1 MFPVD
6 DQQPLPRMNLSPF
19 SSTVG
24 LACGSSPFN
33 DAPPPVNNQPVHLN
47 WMPPNRHHV
56 RFHDAFSNAKW
67 PVVQP
72 VFLPMERNDVHFH
85 RGCYHHLPAY
95 HHPPP
100 NPPCHMSVYNCC
112 THIRHQSYSAFPK
125 RPRLQED
132 QLLLAT
138 KSAFKASSQTSQVYQ
153 TAPPRPRSPPPL
165 VKASQKRRHHKTS
178 DVPHSESQTRK
189 ALQASGALITP
200 SENVSSKSDSVKDGV
215 KNGDEVFGTN
225 SLRESSKTINDVP
238 RQCSSTTRFE
248 PTKHDYSSVVGKK
261 NNNSKE
267 KHIEVNKE
275 IDKRITSPPNDN
287 KQKDTSVPL
296 NNVKKESV
304 EKHCRCDQPRTTDTS
319 KDYSIRSGEEP
330 EHFTSFKANEEAS
343 HCRATQKHVQ
353 HECQKKSF
361 AKPQEDS
368 FASLDSNKNGKH
380 QSCDSNI
387 KQYTSACKCCNVP
400 QTSPDIPKRRQ
411 SIPQHHHTLSV
422 APRDY
427 EEERPIKTR
436 ERVYETK
443 EENKNYPAISPT
455 GYQKCSTG
463 LLKHSYQK
471 QQFTTVLED
480 KISPFYPRPQEADD
494 QKCGN
499 RQFNSQAS
507 HFGLESKV
515 PQLRRG
521 RPRTKGLTDDTQIC
535 IPSDR
540 QSHLSKSVSCDRPQ
554 WKHSMQNSNSNV
566 FSVSSASDINNN
578 STTATDKMRYQA
590 PLPNDISTTSVEHFE
605 KERQIRK
612 QAADQPRKTTSF
624 GGLPN
629 RSTNT
634 SITSHD
640 IQYQQSYKT
649 GNVDRNRDQIV
660 SSTQHQHLA
669 RNHFPKPPPLLTVE
683 PTKVS
688 TSCQA
693 VESKSPLATSS
704 DSTTL
709 VTSLNELLKRRTS
722 SSERQRE
729 SNNFLFD
736 EIQRQDATKSR
747 NKSVGLQ
754 SSQCQEERQES
765 KICQSNWSAKTF
777 EGLQKPTNLEC
788 DGNRQM
794 DTTGFLNKKPHF
806 ETQSSHRPTSLE
818 CDGKERRD
826 KTGFPNEKPEAQSTH
841 SLVAIEESGH
851 SVARKLSRSSCEEID
866 SRYYKAVTSNSSRIQ
881 DSYIVEN
888 NAWNDQA
895 ADTSKSQ
902 PSCPSSSTVPLPPIE
917 DELDS
922 IDSGC
927 GGFAIDHSSLPK
939 IVAVHS
945 IVKRPETVQ
954 DDKSSLFSASDKKY
968 WSDLLQK
975 LTSELCDF
983 SGEMELQHS
992 KPERSPRVSET
1003 STLGSLVEGSKV
1015 TQEQTKVSL
1024 EDSNLTVSSKKDFS
1038 EQPKSLK
1045 EAKTNDLT
1053 MREYLSSPSTGLT
1066 VHVREPTA
1074 YAETERK
1081 TELPRKKLTIAELSK
1096 KILVTRER
1104 IKKETIPWK
1113 KKLLHSLEAIFTK
1126 KLRKTEKETGQ
1137 KADISFEEENAKE
1150 ESKDKKNGQKERRN
1164 SQSGKEKMAGPR
1176 HKQTT
1181 KNKL

>member
-1 MFPVD
+1 
-6 DQQPLPRMNLSPF
+6 MNLSPF

-33 DAPPPVNNQPVHLN
+33 DAPPPVNNPPVHLN
-47 WMPPNRHHV
+47 WVPPNPYHA
-56 RFHDAFSNAKW
+56 RFHDALSNTKW

-85 RGCYHHLPAY
+85 RGCYHHPPAY

-100 NPPCHMSVYNCC
+100 NPACHMSVYNCC
-112 THIRHQSYSAFPK
+112 THIRHQNYSAFPK

-165 VKASQKRRHHKTS
+165 VKASQNKRHHKTS
-178 DVPHSESQTRK
+178 DVPHSESQKRK
-189 ALQASGALITP
+189 ALQASGALVIP
-200 SENVSSKSDSVKDGV
+200 SEKVSSKSSSVKDRI
-215 KNGDEVFGTN
+215 KNDDEVFGTH
-225 SLRESSKTINDVP
+225 SLRESSTTINDVP
-238 RQCSSTTRFE
+238 QQCSSTTRFE
-248 PTKHDYSSVVGKK
+248 PTKHDCSSAAGKK
-261 NNNSKE
+261 NNNSNEKPREVDKE
-267 KHIEVNKE
+267 V
-275 IDKRITSPPNDN
+275 DKRITSPPKDN
-287 KQKDTSVPL
+287 RQKDTSVPL

-304 EKHCRCDQPRTTDTS
+304 EKHCRCEQPRTNETS
-319 KDYSIRSGEEP
+319 KDYSIRSGELP

-343 HCRATQKHVQ
+343 HYRATQKHVQ

-361 AKPQEDS
+361 EKPQEDS
-368 FASLDSNKNGKH
+368 FASQDSNQNVKH
-380 QSCDSNI
+380 KSFDSNI
-387 KQYTSACKCCNVP
+387 KQYTPACRCCNVP
-400 QTSPDIPKRRQ
+400 QSSPDITKRRQ
-411 SIPQHHHTLSV
+411 SIPQHHRTLSV

-436 ERVYETK
+436 DKVHETN
-443 EENKNYPAISPT
+443 EENKNCPAISPT

-463 LLKHSYQK
+463 LLKHSHQK
-471 QQFTTVLED
+471 QQFTTVPED
-480 KISPFYPRPQEADD
+480 TVSAFYQRPQVAED
-494 QKCGN
+494 QRCGN
-499 RQFNSQAS
+499 RPFNSKAQ
-507 HFGLESKV
+507 HFGLESRV

-521 RPRTKGLTDDTQIC
+521 RPRTRGLTDDTPIC
-535 IPSDR
+535 SPSDR
-540 QSHLSKSVSCDRPQ
+540 QSCLSKSVSCDRPQ
-554 WKHSMQNSNSNV
+554 WKHSMQNNNNDV
-566 FSVSSASDINNN
+566 FSMSSASDINNN
-578 STTATDKMRYQA
+578 GTTATDKMRYQ
-590 PLPNDISTTSVEHFE
+590 PYLPNDISTARVEHFE

-612 QAADQPRKTTSF
+612 QAADQPRKTTTL

-629 RSTNT
+629 HSTNT

-640 IQYQQSYKT
+640 QQYQQSYNI

-693 VESKSPLATSS
+693 VETKSPLEKRS

-729 SNNFLFD
+729 SNNCLFN
-736 EIQRQDATKSR
+736 ETQRQDATKSR
-747 NKSVGLQ
+747 NKSVGFQ
-754 SSQCQEERQES
+754 GSHCQEERQES
-765 KICQSNWSAKTF
+765 TICQSKWNAKTF
-777 EGLQKPTNLEC
+777 EGLQKPTNLGC

-794 DTTGFLNKKPHF
+794 DTTGFPNKKPQS
-806 ETQSSHRPTSLE
+806 ETQSSPKLTSLE
-818 CDGKERRD
+818 CGGKERRD
-826 KTGFPNEKPEAQSTH
+826 STGFPNEKLEARSSH
-841 SLVAIEESGH
+841 RHVEKEESGR

-866 SRYYKAVTSNSSRIQ
+866 SRYYKAVTSNSSRNQ

-888 NAWNDQA
+888 NAWNDQT

-902 PSCPSSSTVPLPPIE
+902 PSSRSSCTVPLPPIE

-945 IVKRPETVQ
+945 IVKRPDTVQ
-954 DDKSSLFSASDKKY
+954 DDNSSLFSASDKKY
-968 WSDLLQK
+968 WSDLLKK
-975 LTSELCDF
+975 LTTELCDF

-992 KPERSPRVSET
+992 KPERSPPVSET
-1003 STLGSLVEGSKV
+1003 STLGSLVGGSKV
-1015 TQEQTKVSL
+1015 TQEQNKVSP
-1024 EDSNLTVSSKKDFS
+1024 EDCNLTVSTKKDFS

-1045 EAKTNDLT
+1045 GAKTNDLT
-1053 MREYLSSPSTGLT
+1053 MREYLSSPSTDLT
-1066 VHVREPTA
+1066 VHVRDPTA

-1104 IKKETIPWK
+1104 IKQETIPWK

-1126 KLRKTEKETGQ
+1126 KLRKMEKETGQ
-1137 KADISFEEENAKE
+1137 KADISFGEEKAKE

-1164 SQSGKEKMAGPR
+1164 SQSGKEKIAGPR